1 MRVLHL
7 PTAVGGHPWGLSRG
21 ERALGLQSEVLVSIP
36 DPIQYPADIRIEL
49 PARAS
54 KAGKFARLAS
64 HFLSLRER
72 YEIFHFNY
80 GSSLIHFPQFHLN
93 QFELPFY
100 PRRAALFVTYNGCD
114 ARQKYPTMRR
124 TPIAACHNPN
134 CYGGQC
140 NSGLLD
146 RYRREG
152 IAKMSRYV
160 AHIWAVNPDLLH
172 FLPQDKSSFL
182 PYAITA
188 EGLSRQPPH
197 LDARAIKVV
206 HAPTDRANKGT
217 EHVIAAVGKVNS
229 AHPGAID
236 FTLVE
241 GVSHSEAVRLYRD
254 ADLVIDQL
262 LVGWY
267 GGLAVECMKMG
278 KPVINRIAQK
288 DLTFIPIEMA
298 RELQDAII
306 DADPSTL
313 HHVLRRCVED
323 RAFLRRRAEA
333 GEAYAHRW
341 HDPRHVAAQTKPRY
355 EEALSRL

>member
-1 MRVLHL
+1 MKVLHL

-21 ERALGLQSEVLVSIP
+21 ERALGLRSEVLVSVP
-36 DPIQYPADIRIEL
+36 DPIQYPADIRIDL

-54 KAGKFARLAS
+54 KAGKFSRLAGQ
-64 HFLSLRER
+64 FLTLRKH

-100 PRRAALFVTYNGCD
+100 PRKAGLFVTYNGCD

-124 TPIAACHNPN
+124 APIAACHNPD

-146 RYRREG
+146 RYRKEG

-160 AHIWAVNPDLLH
+160 AHMWAVNPDLLH
-172 FLPQDKSSFL
+172 FLPRDKSSFL
-182 PYAITA
+182 PYAIA
-188 EGLSRQPPH
+188 ADGLPRQPPR
-197 LDARAIKVV
+197 LDARTIKVV

-217 EHVIAAVGKVNS
+217 EYVIAAVNKVNGE
-229 AHPGAID
+229 HPGAID

-241 GVSHSEAVRLYRD
+241 GRGHEEAVKLYRG

-278 KPVINRIAQK
+278 KPVISRIAEK
-288 DLTFIPIEMA
+288 DLAFIPREMA
-298 RELQDAII
+298 RELQEAII
-306 DADPSTL
+306 NADFNTL
-313 HHVLRRCVED
+313 YHALRRCLED
-323 RAFLRRRAEA
+323 RVFLGQRAQA

-341 HDPRHVAAQTKPRY
+341 HDPRHVAAQTKQRY
-355 EEALSRL
+355 EEALGSL